1 MKKNKL
7 FTILAAIT
15 LLTGVG
21 TEASASLN
29 ANTVQAARRGGRKAR
44 ARRKST
50 RRRKRTTKKRRNTK
64 SAKKTR
70 KAAPY
75 AIVRIRRGAPVYI
88 IKFNKAGTAVSRIYR
103 KKKASFKAIKAY
115 AYWWTRYRGTS
126 YYYLPGVRSGK
137 YKQIAVRT
145 RDAKVTTRKKPFS
158 LDAQTKKVNKVRAR
172 LAYWNKT
179 LNAARPRAYIGT
191 VNSSAAYYIGDSSR
205 HLQKAGTFNAGT
217 SLIVLFQTALQQT
230 QSNGQSTQIPVYGVL
245 QNKRVALVESRAVSI
260 NNGANVQSLDDYNR
274 SYANYNSLVAK
285 AKKEGF
291 VFRTAK

>member
-115 AYWWTRYRGTS
+115 AYWWTRYRGVS
-126 YYYLPGVRSGK
+126 YYYLPG
-137 YKQIAVRT
+137 
-145 RDAKVTTRKKPFS
+145 
-158 LDAQTKKVNKVRAR
+158 L
-172 LAYWNKT
+172 
-179 LNAARPRAYIGT
+179 
-191 VNSSAAYYIGDSSR
+191 
-205 HLQKAGTFNAGT
+205 
-217 SLIVLFQTALQQT
+217 
-230 QSNGQSTQIPVYGVL
+230 
-245 QNKRVALVESRAVSI
+245 
-260 NNGANVQSLDDYNR
+260 
-274 SYANYNSLVAK
+274 
-285 AKKEGF
+285 
-291 VFRTAK
+291 